1 MPRTPHSLGDWTPGG
16 PPTAICP
23 VLLAHA
29 QDRGTVHAHIPW
41 ENLPRVIESRAQ
53 EALSPLPHQPTAT
66 LPFLIWL
73 RDRYTHGDEDFAVLA
88 TCRGAFPV
96 IAGWTF
102 EEVQQRVR
110 DSRAG
115 RQGFV
120 WVNAV
125 KAARCVP
132 IASCLRVPDLQGDCK
147 GLRLQGDCTCRACQE
162 QRAGRLLHLGL
173 HLSEQSATSSD
184 ARSSEDA
191 D

>member
-1 MPRTPHSLGDWTPGG
+1 MPEPPFSLGDWTPGG

-23 VLLAHA
+23 ILLAHA
-29 QDRGTVHAHIPW
+29 QDQVAVHAHIPW

-53 EALSPLPHQPTAT
+53 EALSPLPHQPTDT

-73 RDRYTHGDEDFAVLA
+73 RDRYTHGNEDFAVLA
-88 TCRGAFPV
+88 SCRGAFPV
-96 IAGWTF
+96 IAGWTL
-102 EEVQQRVR
+102 EEVRQRVR

-132 IASCLRVPDLQGDCK
+132 IAACLRVPDLQQ
-147 GLRLQGDCTCRACQE
+147 RLEGDCTCRACQE
-162 QRAGRLLHLGL
+162 QRAGRLLHFG
-173 HLSEQSATSSD
+173 SATSSGLPCPGLPD
-184 ARSSEDA
+184 ARGSDDA